1 VIVDSS
7 AVVAILRREPEALR
21 LVTVIADSSICRLP
35 ASCFLEVSMLILG
48 RDGEDGLRDLDLLI
62 ARSRIE
68 IVPFTEAQAWLAR
81 EAFKRYGKGR
91 HPAKL
96 NFGDCMSYALAKE
109 TGEELLFKG
118 TDFALTD
125 IAVASY

>member
-1 VIVDSS
+1 MIVDSS
-7 AVVAILRREPEALR
+7 AVVAILRKEPEALR
-21 LVTVIADSSICRLP
+21 LVTAIADSPVCRLP
-35 ASCFLEVSMLILG
+35 ASCFLETSMLILG

-81 EAFKRYGKGR
+81 EAFKRFGKGR

-118 TDFALTD
+118 IDFSLTD